1 MERLPLVSVILPA
14 YNYAEYLP
22 QAIDSALAQ
31 DWPAVEVIVVD
42 DGSTDATPDV
52 IASYGDRIRSVRR
65 PNGGL
70 NAATDTGIAA
80 ARGEFLTFLDA
91 DDTWRPGRVRLLA
104 EALASHPDAGLAWG
118 DMEVVDGGGNLTQPS
133 FRRASGI
140 EPLSGRVLG
149 RLLWGNFISAGSLM
163 VRASLRDRFHPIP
176 PFAAWQDW
184 WIVSQV
190 AAVADVHAI
199 PEAVN
204 IYRQHDRNM
213 NLGADAARLTGLYR
227 TEIPFRRWLLQNVPA
242 PAASVEQW
250 AMAVRL
256 LDTAIRQ
263 VAAEDGRTPADVAP
277 VGTEEQRRHGV
288 VLEEGRH
295 ALTAGDPVGA
305 VARLAAAIGAW
316 PGSDDA
322 RALLAQALPLAF
334 RQAER
339 AQAPE
344 PAARSLVTFALIDDL
359 EADPALLARYAGGVS
374 GDDDAT
380 LVVGGVD
387 HRGAV
392 ERLQALIR
400 RAGMDSDD
408 AADVLALQARDPA
421 AAAAEVGR
429 PIARRLE
436 SALVS

>member
-1 MERLPLVSVILPA
+1 MELPPLVSVILPA
-14 YNYAEYLP
+14 YDYADYLP

-31 DWPAVEVIVVD
+31 DWPALEVIVVD

-80 ARGEFLTFLDA
+80 ARGELLTFLDA

-118 DMEVVDGGGNLTQPS
+118 DMEVVDGAGNLTQPS

-176 PFAAWQDW
+176 AFAAWQDW
-184 WIVSQV
+184 WIASQV
-190 AAVADVHAI
+190 AAVADVQAI

-242 PAASVEQW
+242 PAASIDQW
-250 AMAVRL
+250 VMAVRL
-256 LDTAIRQ
+256 LDTAIHQ
-263 VAAEDGRTPADVAP
+263 VAAQDGRTPAEVAP
-277 VGTEEQRRHGV
+277 LEERSHRV
-288 VLEEGRH
+288 MLEEGRH
-295 ALTAGDPVGA
+295 ALTAGDPVAA

-322 RALLAQALPLAF
+322 RALLAQALPLAA
-334 RQAER
+334 RQADR
-339 AQAPE
+339 TAAAE
-344 PAARSLVTFALIDDL
+344 PVARSIVTFVLVEELDA
-359 EADPALLARYAGGVS
+359 EPELLAGYARTVS
-374 GDDDAT
+374 GADDAT

-387 HRGAV
+387 DRAAAK
-392 ERLQALIR
+392 RLMALVR
-400 RAGMDSDD
+400 AAGMESED
-408 AADVLALQARDPA
+408 AADVLAIQARDAA
-421 AAAAEVGR
+421 AAAAEVGQ

-436 SALVS
+436 TALACGR